1 MLSEEFISFDN
12 FLAQLKEQSW
22 HLRDQGQQFELAM
35 VALLPM
41 LAEFEIEDAWLW
53 RDWPQRQEITGLDG
67 RDIGIDI
74 VARLRDRNEFWAVQ
88 CKFYDPDSTISHGD
102 LGTFFTACTPLIIG
116 SVLPRICACPCH
128 AFLWRMISGPL
139 PMRARPLPICI

>member
-12 FLAQLKEQSW
+12 FLAQLKEQSR

-53 RDWPQRQEITGLDG
+53 KDWPQRQEITGLDG

-74 VARLRDRNEFWAVQ
+74 VARLRDRNQFWAV
-88 CKFYDPDSTISHGD
+88 
-102 LGTFFTACTPLIIG
+102 
-116 SVLPRICACPCH
+116 
-128 AFLWRMISGPL
+128 
-139 PMRARPLPICI
+139 RAELEDHHP